1 MKTVSATY
9 LYHLYEACIEQ
20 GADNSELLAY
30 IPGGLEKLKTK
41 HMRFPTQCVFDIL
54 SYSAKS
60 LNLPDIGLRTGK
72 SLRPSA
78 FGDVGHAILLCES
91 LRQVI
96 LTNRRYQA
104 LTQQIGRSNLK
115 IMEGKAW
122 LFWECGNS
130 DPQYFRHITEAVM
143 ANHVQFGRW
152 LSWVHNKKIE
162 AIYFRHKEPSYVE
175 EYTKLFECP
184 VYFNQINDA
193 MVFEAS
199 AIDLPLSH
207 PNAKMFNDMCAR
219 LDIALGALNSSD
231 TYKDKLGQ
239 YIAGVLAEG
248 TPTLEVAAKS
258 FSLSGRS
265 LRRKLQQENTCFRDV
280 LEKTRREI
288 CQRMIVDETHSF
300 AEISYLLGYSEQ
312 SAFNRA
318 FKIWYGQSPK
328 VYAQSMKTLNKA
340 FDQLAF

>member
-1 MKTVSATY
+1 MKTVSSTY
-9 LYHLYEACIEQ
+9 IHHLYEACVGQ
-20 GADNSELLAY
+20 GANPSALLAY

-41 HMRFPTQCVFDIL
+41 HARFPTQCVFDIL

-60 LNLPDIGLRTGK
+60 LNMPDIGLRTGK

-96 LTNRRYQA
+96 LINRRYQA

-122 LFWECGNS
+122 LLWECGSS
-130 DPQYFRHITEAVM
+130 DPQYYRHITEAVM

-162 AIYFRHKEPSYVE
+162 AVYFRHKQPSYVE
-175 EYTKLFECP
+175 EYVKLFECP
-184 VYFNQINDA
+184 VYFDHKNDA
-193 MVFEAS
+193 MVFEVS
-199 AIDLPLSH
+199 AIDLPLPQ
-207 PNAKMFNDMCAR
+207 PNAKMLKDVCAR
-219 LDIALGALNSSD
+219 LDIALGDLNSKHN
-231 TYKDKLGQ
+231 YKDKLGQ
-239 YIAGVLAEG
+239 YIASVLAEG
-248 TPTLEVAAKS
+248 TPTLEVAAKN
-258 FSLSGRS
+258 FALSGRS
-265 LRRKLQQENTCFRDV
+265 LRRKLQQESTSFRDV
-280 LEKTRREI
+280 LEKTRQEI
-288 CQRMIVDETHSF
+288 CQRMILDETHSF
-300 AEISYLLGYSEQ
+300 AEISSLLGYSEQ

-318 FKIWYGQSPK
+318 FKTWYGQSPK
-328 VYAQSMKTLNKA
+328 AYAQSMKTLNTA